1 MTANVTKFM
10 KIVNGS
16 NEHCCVPLC
25 SASGRYNSSLSFHCF
40 PKNVSLRAK
49 WIHQVR
55 RTGFTITQH
64 TKVCSR
70 HFKPHEIV
78 TSKKGRRALVAGAVP
93 SLFEWNNYSTKER
106 PGVWERRARP
116 PSPERVLEPAA
127 AAEPIALPMVMD
139 HDYEAS
145 PTVCVD
151 RQHYEQLRQEI
162 DTLREQLKICH
173 LSKFGL
179 QRFASSPEDIRFY
192 TRFPSYKHL
201 MAFWS
206 LISTATSKMIRVTSR
221 DKRATSTVTESPV
234 TRPTKLLAIDELFLF
249 LTYLST
255 GCTQRELAHRFN
267 IHRTTVSR
275 IIVTWANFLYT
286 LLGSVCFWM
295 SPAAVKDNLPPE
307 FNAYSDTQVI
317 LDCTELRCQTPSSL
331 VLQSEVFSHYKS
343 HCTFKAMVGMSPHGA
358 LTFISPLFE
367 GSMSDKEIFRQSGIQ
382 NLLTPDTAIMVDK
395 GFLVD
400 DLAPGTVYRPAF
412 VIQRAQMAEA
422 DVLETQSIAR
432 LRVHVERL
440 IRRVKENKLFET
452 TIPLAISGSINQI
465 FTVACLLSNFQNG
478 PLVKTWANEV

>member
-1 MTANVTKFM
+1 MQC
-10 KIVNGS
+10 
-16 NEHCCVPLC
+16 HRC
-25 SASGRYNSSLSFHCF
+25 STV
-40 PKNVSLRAK
+40 K
-49 WIHQVR
+49 
-55 RTGFTITQH
+55 
-64 TKVCSR
+64 
-70 HFKPHEIV
+70 
-78 TSKKGRRALVAGAVP
+78 RRA
-93 SLFEWNNYSTKER
+93 
-106 PGVWERRARP
+106 GVWERRTKP
-116 PSPERVLEPAA
+116 SSPEPELEDIEDEAIPDEEAV
-127 AAEPIALPMVMD
+127 PME
-139 HDYEAS
+139 HEAR

-151 RQHYEQLRQEI
+151 KEEYKRMKAEI
-162 DTLREQLKICH
+162 EALREQVQTLH
-173 LSKFGL
+173 LISSFGL

-206 LISTATSKMIRVTSR
+206 LIESATSKMIRVTSR
-221 DKRATSTVTESPV
+221 AKRASSTSTVTESPV
-234 TRPTKLLAIDELFLF
+234 TRPT
-249 LTYLST
+249 
-255 GCTQRELAHRFN
+255 RELAHRFK

-317 LDCTELRCQTPSSL
+317 LDCTVLRCKTPSSL
-331 VLQSEVFSHYKS
+331 VLQSEVFLHYKS

-367 GSMSDKEIFRQSGIQ
+367 GSMSDKEIFCQSGIK

-395 GFLVD
+395 GILVD

-452 TIPLAISGSINQI
+452 TIPLAISGSINHI